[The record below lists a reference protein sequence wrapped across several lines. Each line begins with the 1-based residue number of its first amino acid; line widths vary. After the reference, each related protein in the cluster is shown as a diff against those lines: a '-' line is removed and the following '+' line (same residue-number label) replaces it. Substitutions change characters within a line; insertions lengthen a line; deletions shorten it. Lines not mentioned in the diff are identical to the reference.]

1 MLRNLI
7 NFATVLLLAAL
18 AACAPSPGAPPD
30 EATQPPAAAPSA
42 TPEASETP
50 APTATLIAAATTTP
64 LPGALVPDWTSTSP
78 DGQWTA
84 TAYTADLFA
93 GGDYYTRLR
102 VEGSTGAQVWT
113 PVDEWRPMGL
123 GFTLPALLQWSADGR
138 RLYFTNLPHPDGCS
152 QFVNGGDLQVLDL
165 ATGQVTE
172 LMPEQGLWL
181 ALSPDEAR
189 LAYIGYG
196 DRGLVIRDLA
206 TRQEQPISVPR
217 PSEGAPLGA
226 VGWAPDG
233 RAVALTAAHDQCS
246 LGGPRSVLVANLET
260 GVVETVVDAD
270 SWSATSIRWDEA
282 GLVVVNRDG
291 VETVIEI
298 QTS

>member
-1 MLRNLI
+1 V
-7 NFATVLLLAAL
+7 T
-18 AACAPSPGAPPD
+18 
-30 EATQPPAAAPSA
+30 PPAR
-42 TPEASETP
+42 ETP
-50 APTATLIAAATTTP
+50 APTATLIAAVKPTTV
-64 LPGALVPDWTSTSP
+64 PGALVVDWTSTSP

-84 TAYTADLFA
+84 TAYTADLFE

-113 PVDEWRPMGL
+113 PVDERRPMGL
-123 GFTLPALLQWSADGR
+123 GFTLPALLQWSADGQ
-138 RLYFTNLPHPDGCS
+138 RLYFTNMPHPDGCS

-172 LMPEQGLWL
+172 LMPEMGLWL

-196 DRGLVIRDLA
+196 ERGLVIRDVA
-206 TRQEQPISVPR
+206 TGQEQAASAPR

-226 VGWAPDG
+226 VVWAPDG
-233 RAVALTAAHDQCS
+233 RAVALTAAHDQCN
-246 LGGPRSVLVANLET
+246 LDGPRSVLVVNLET

-270 SWSATSIRWDEA
+270 ALSATSIRWDEA
-282 GLVVVNRDG
+282 GLVVVNRHG
-291 VETVIEI
+291 VETVIET